1 MKDRGVIKVLVV
13 NDNQKAC
20 NRFKRFLT
28 NAGCK
33 VYVVNDGGSALEVLK
48 NTTIDIVLL
57 NIMIPDGMRYLKYIK
72 KTHPEMPVIMTS
84 GLKDARADIKFMDSG
99 AFAYLSQP
107 INFEHLQSFLMSSV
121 LYNIKYN

>member
-1 MKDRGVIKVLVV
+1 MKDMGLITVLVV

-20 NRFKRFLT
+20 NRFERFLT

-33 VYVVNDGGSALEVLK
+33 VYVVNDGERALEILK

-57 NIMIPDGMRYLKYIK
+57 NVMMPDSMGYFRYIK
-72 KTHPEMPVIMTS
+72 KTCPDIPVIMTS
-84 GLKDARADIKFMDSG
+84 GIKDEKVSMKFMESG

-107 INFEHLQSFLMSSV
+107 INFEYLQSFLISSV
-121 LYNIKYN
+121 LYGIKYN

>member
-1 MKDRGVIKVLVV
+1 MKNRGVIKVLVV

-20 NRFKRFLT
+20 NRFKRFLA

-33 VYVVNDGGSALEVLK
+33 VYVVNDGERALEILK

-57 NIMIPDGMRYLKYIK
+57 NIMIADGMKHFKCIK
-72 KTHPEMPVIMTS
+72 KTYPEIPVIMTS
-84 GLKDARADIKFMDSG
+84 GVKDERADMKFMDSG
-99 AFAYLSQP
+99 AFAYLPQP

>member
-1 MKDRGVIKVLVV
+1 MKDKGVIKVLVV

-20 NRFKRFLT
+20 NRFERFLT

-33 VYVVNDGGSALEVLK
+33 VYVVNDGERALEVLK
-48 NTTIDIVLL
+48 NITIDIVLL
-57 NIMIPDGMRYLKYIK
+57 NVMMADSMGYLRYIK
-72 KTHPEMPVIMTS
+72 KTHSDIPVIMTN
-84 GLKDARADIKFMDSG
+84 GGKDEKTSMKLMESG

-107 INFEHLQSFLMSSV
+107 INFEHLQSFLISSI